1 MKATQSILASV
12 ALAAIAAAAFG
23 KRRQIVSR
31 DEQKHDEKCHREAL
45 DTFEGEGG
53 LVLA

>member
-1 MKATQSILASV
+1 MKAKQSILASV
-12 ALAAIAAAAFG
+12 ALAAIAAVTF
-23 KRRQIVSR
+23 KHRQNVSR
-31 DEQKHDEKCHREAL
+31 CEQKRAEKCHQEAL

>member
-1 MKATQSILASV
+1 MKAKQSILASV
-12 ALAAIAAAAFG
+12 ALAAMAVAAFG
-23 KRRQIVSR
+23 KHRQNVSKC
-31 DEQKHDEKCHREAL
+31 EQQNDEKCHKEAL